1 MLISELLYP
10 DLVSMDL
17 VSTGKMEVL
26 TELGEVL
33 SRAEEGLDSKT
44 VTRAFVERERLATT
58 GVGEGIAI
66 PHAKIDG
73 LSQNRIAVGISRVG
87 IDFDAIDDKA
97 VKIFVALGAPFNSS
111 GEHLRLLAQI
121 SKLLKD
127 PEIRNRLVEAQDA
140 KELISIIR
148 SEEAKH

>member
-1 MLISELLYP
+1 MLVSELLHP

-33 SRAEEGLDSKT
+33 SRAEDGLDSKA

-73 LSQNRIAVGISRVG
+73 LSQNRIAVGISRAG

-97 VKIFVALGAPFNSS
+97 VKIFVALGAPLNSS

-121 SKLLKD
+121 SRLLKD
-127 PEIRNRLVEAQDA
+127 PDIRNRLIEAQDS
-140 KELISIIR
+140 KTLISIIR
-148 SEEAKH
+148 AEEAKH